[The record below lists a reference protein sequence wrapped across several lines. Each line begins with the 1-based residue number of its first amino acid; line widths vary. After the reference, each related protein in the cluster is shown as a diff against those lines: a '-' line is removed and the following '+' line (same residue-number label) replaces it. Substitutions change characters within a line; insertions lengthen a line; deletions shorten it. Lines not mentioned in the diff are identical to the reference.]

1 MDARSGSFT
10 TGVVSLSRCSLYI
23 LGAGK
28 PFQGETH
35 SVLRSAT
42 GHNRVLDWLL
52 RATASVS
59 PEVTFIAGYQKE
71 QIAAQY
77 PGLHYLNSPDWETG
91 GAASSLLC
99 ADLTEPRDYL
109 VSYADVL
116 FRESA
121 VTALM
126 AAQGDVVVLVDS
138 HWRRR
143 FENRSATDLERCE
156 KVNLHQDTVTRL
168 GRDISAELADAEF
181 AGLVRLTPVAAQYLA
196 DHQDDIPASV
206 RSGNL
211 PQLLELLR
219 LRGFQVTAVDVS
231 GDWAELNEPEDL
243 THFILGTKAQTL
255 HRLQRLVKR
264 SRIEDQISF
273 TVAQWH
279 DSSDEIL
286 AEIHQHFAG
295 QKLVVRSS
303 ALSEDGFASANA
315 GAYDSVLNVD
325 GSSQPA
331 VTAAVQQVVNSYP
344 DANPANQVLVQ
355 PMVQGVVASGVAF
368 TRTLAQGAPYYVINY
383 DDVTRSTESITSG
396 ASAEHK
402 TTLVYRGQAVDMDSL
417 PPVLRGLMPALLE
430 VEQLLDFDSLDV
442 EFAIS
447 ESGQVHI
454 LQVRPIAV
462 QHEPYEEAAL
472 ADAINAAQRQF
483 TQAQAAGPFVVGGRA
498 LFGVMPDWNPAEIIG
513 TRPGQLASS
522 LYRYLIMDDVWATQ
536 RAEYG
541 YRDVRPQS
549 LLHEFA
555 GHPYVDIRA
564 SFNSF
569 VPADID
575 DALAGRLVD
584 FYLHWLQQHPHLHDK
599 VEFDVVPTCYSL
611 DFDQWRQRLSEAGAF
626 STQDIAQLEQGL
638 RRITRQA
645 LDRTEADWAGV
656 RQLETRF
663 ERLAATEAPALQHA
677 WLLLEEAHRHGTLVF
692 AHLARSAF
700 VAMTLLRS
708 AKSTGVISEAAYHGF
723 MQSIETVSHRFA
735 NDAAAVAAGA
745 KSWPSFV
752 ADYGHLRPGT
762 YDITSRS
769 YAEDPDHYLAP
780 TVEQA
785 RQHPASQHTEEPVA
799 WMAERDSLVA
809 ALNKE
814 GIDTSAEALERF
826 LRQAIE
832 GREYAKFVF
841 TRHLSAALDAL
852 VDYGAAHGVE
862 RDQLALVPLSIF
874 RALADQPE
882 TVDAQAWLVA
892 AAEEGRKALTLA
904 QRIELPPL
912 LCRELDFTQF
922 EYTANQPNFVG
933 SGRVV
938 ADCQDLESVKTDD
951 DLELEGKIALIPQA
965 DPGYDWLFGRGIAGL
980 ITLYGG
986 ANSHMAIRAAEF
998 GLPAA
1003 IGVGESRFASW
1014 RRAQVLELDAGNQ
1027 RVQVIR

>member
-1 MDARSGSFT
+1 
-10 TGVVSLSRCSLYI
+10 LSRCSLFI

-42 GHNRVLDWLL
+42 GHSRVLDWLL

-59 PEVTFIAGYQKE
+59 PEVTFVAGYQQE
-71 QIAAQY
+71 LIAAQY
-77 PGLHYLNSPDWETG
+77 PGLRYLNNPGWETG

-99 ADLTEPRDYL
+99 ADLNEPRDYL

-116 FRESA
+116 YRESA
-121 VTALM
+121 VKALM
-126 AAQGDVVVLVDS
+126 AAQGDVAVLVDS

-143 FENRSATDLERCE
+143 FENRSEADLERCE
-156 KVNLHQDTVTRL
+156 KVNLYQNTVTRL
-168 GRDISAELADAEF
+168 GRDIPADLADAEF
-181 AGLVRLTPVAAQYLA
+181 AGLVRLAPAAAQFLA
-196 DHQDDIPASV
+196 EQGSDLPAAV

-211 PQLLELLR
+211 PQLLEFMR
-219 LRGFQVTAVDVS
+219 IRGFTINAVDVE
-231 GDWAELNEPEDL
+231 GDWAELNDPEDL

-255 HRLQRLVKR
+255 HRLQRLVRK

-273 TVAQWH
+273 TVAQWQ
-279 DSSDEIL
+279 DSADEL
-286 AEIHQHFAG
+286 LVEIEQSFAG

-303 ALSEDGFASANA
+303 ALSEDGFSSANA

-325 GSSQPA
+325 GASRLA
-331 VTAAVQQVVNSYP
+331 VTAAVVQVVNSYP

-355 PMVQGVVASGVAF
+355 PMVQGVMASGVAF

-396 ASAEHK
+396 ASTEHK
-402 TTLVYRGQAVDMDSL
+402 TTLVYRGEAPDIDAL
-417 PPVLRGLMPALLE
+417 AAPLRGLMPALME
-430 VEQLLDFDSLDV
+430 IEQLLDFDSLDI

-462 QHEPYEEAAL
+462 QHDVYDESAVASAIAAARQQFQL
-472 ADAINAAQRQF
+472 AQQ
-483 TQAQAAGPFVVGGRA
+483 AGPFLVGERA

-513 TRPGQLASS
+513 TRPGALATS

-541 YRDVRPQS
+541 YRDVRPQP
-549 LLHEFA
+549 LLREFA

-564 SFNSF
+564 SFNSL
-569 VPADID
+569 VPAQLNDS
-575 DALAGRLVD
+575 LAGRLVD
-584 FYLHWLQQHPHLHDK
+584 FYQDWLEQHPQLHDK

-611 DFDQWRQRLSEAGAF
+611 DFDLWRQRLSETGGF
-626 STQDIAQLEQGL
+626 STNDIAQLEQGL
-638 RRITRQA
+638 RQVTQHALTRT
-645 LDRTEADWAGV
+645 DADWVVV
-656 RQLETRF
+656 RNLEARF
-663 ERLAATEAPALQHA
+663 EQISSTAMPPLQRA
-677 WLLLEEAHRHGTLVF
+677 WVLLEEAHRHGTLVF

-708 AKSTGVISEAAYHGF
+708 AKSTGVLSEAAYNDF

-735 NDAAAVAAGA
+735 SDASAVAAGS
-745 KSWPSFV
+745 KSWDSFV

-762 YDITSRS
+762 YDITSKS
-769 YAEDPDHYLAP
+769 YAEDPQHYLAP

-785 RQHPASQHTEEPVA
+785 RLHPVTSAAATAAA
-799 WMAERDSLVA
+799 WEAERDGFVA
-809 ALNKE
+809 ALAE
-814 GIDTSAEALERF
+814 HGIATTVPQIEAF

-852 VDYGAAHGVE
+852 VTYGAEYGIE
-862 RDQLALVPLSIF
+862 REQLALIPLTVF
-874 RALADQPE
+874 RILANQPE
-882 TVDAQAWLVA
+882 AYDAKRWLQA
-892 AAEEGRKALTLA
+892 AAEEGQTSVAVAHRV
-904 QRIELPPL
+904 ELPSL
-912 LCRELDFTQF
+912 LCGTLDFTQF
-922 EYTANQPNFVG
+922 EYSSNQPNYVG

-938 ADCQDLESVKTDD
+938 ADCIDLAQLKDD
-951 DLELEGKIALIPQA
+951 DSIDLEGKIALIPQA

-1003 IGVGESRFASW
+1003 IGVGESRYASW
-1014 RRAQVLELDAGNQ
+1014 SRAQVLELDAGNQ

>member
-1 MDARSGSFT
+1 M
-10 TGVVSLSRCSLYI
+10 SRCSLYI

-42 GHNRVLDWLL
+42 GHSRVLDWLL
-52 RATASVS
+52 RATASLD
-59 PEVTFIAGYQKE
+59 PDVTFVAGYQKE
-71 QIAAQY
+71 QIAHQY
-77 PGLHYLNSPDWETG
+77 PNLRYLYSPDWETG

-99 ADLTEPRDYL
+99 TDLSEARDYL

-116 FRESA
+116 FRDSA
-121 VTALM
+121 VKSLM
-126 AAQGDVVVLVDS
+126 GAAGDIAVLVDT
-138 HWRRR
+138 HWRKR
-143 FENRSATDLERCE
+143 FENRSEIDLERCE
-156 KVNLHQDTVTRL
+156 KVNLYGNSVTRI

-181 AGLVRLTPVAAQYLA
+181 AGLVRLTPRVANYLA
-196 DHQDDIPASV
+196 ELKSELPASI

-219 LRGFQVTAVDVS
+219 LRGFEITAVDVA

-255 HRLQRLVKR
+255 HRLQRLVKH

-273 TVAQWH
+273 TVSQWQ
-279 DSSDEIL
+279 DSFEELLNNIQ
-286 AEIHQHFAG
+286 QHFHA

-325 GSSQPA
+325 ANVESA
-331 VTAAVQQVVNSYP
+331 VIAAVEQVVSSYP

-396 ASAEHK
+396 ASKEHK
-402 TTLVYRGQAVDMDSL
+402 TALVYRGEAPDTEALSQ
-417 PPVLRGLMPALLE
+417 PLRGLMPALME
-430 VEQLLDFDSLDV
+430 IEQLLDFDSLDI

-447 ESGQVHI
+447 EAGQVHI

-462 QHEPYEEAAL
+462 RHDDFDESSLSATIAA
-472 ADAINAAQRQF
+472 AREQFQKAQQP
-483 TQAQAAGPFVVGGRA
+483 GPFVVGGRA
-498 LFGVMPDWNPAEIIG
+498 MFGVMPDWNPAEIIG
-513 TRPGQLASS
+513 TRPGALATS

-541 YRDVRPQS
+541 YRDVRPQP

-564 SFNSF
+564 SFNSL
-569 VPADID
+569 VPAQLD
-575 DALAGRLVD
+575 DELAGRLVD
-584 FYLHWLQQHPHLHDK
+584 FYQTWLEQHPQLHDK

-611 DFDQWRQRLSEAGAF
+611 GFDQWRQRLSNVGGF
-626 STQDIAQLEQGL
+626 SDDDIAQLEQGL
-638 RRITRQA
+638 RQVTQHA
-645 LDRTEADWAGV
+645 LARTDADWATV
-656 RQLETRF
+656 RKLEQRF
-663 ERLAATEAPALQHA
+663 AQISTATMSPLQSA
-677 WLLLEEAHRHGTLVF
+677 WVLLEEAHRHGTLVF

-708 AKSTGVISEAAYHGF
+708 AKSEGVLSDSAYNDF

-735 NDAAAVAAGA
+735 SDAAAVAEGS
-745 KSWPSFV
+745 KSWESFV

-762 YDITSRS
+762 YDITSKS
-769 YAEDPDHYLAP
+769 YAEDPEHYLAP

-785 RQHPASQHTEEPVA
+785 RSHPSSSESASPTA
-799 WMAERDSLVA
+799 WLAERSALVA
-809 ALNKE
+809 VLAEHGIATTEIAL
-814 GIDTSAEALERF
+814 DTF

-852 VDYGAAHGVE
+852 VTYGAVHEIE
-862 RDQLALVPLSIF
+862 REQLAMIPLSVF
-874 RALADQPE
+874 RILANQPE
-882 TVDAQAWLVA
+882 AYDAKPWLLA
-892 AAEEGRKALTLA
+892 AAEKGRAAVAVA
-904 QRIELPPL
+904 QRVELPAL
-912 LCRELDFTQF
+912 LCRSLDFTQF
-922 EYTANQPNFVG
+922 EYSSNQPNFVG
-933 SGRVV
+933 TKRVV
-938 ADCQDLESVKTDD
+938 ASCVDLEQLKGDES
-951 DLELEGKIALIPQA
+951 LELEGKIALIPQA

-980 ITLYGG
+980 VTLYGG

-1003 IGVGESRFASW
+1003 IGVGESRYAKWS
-1014 RRAQVLELDAGNQ
+1014 RAQVLDLDASNQ

>member
-1 MDARSGSFT
+1 M
-10 TGVVSLSRCSLYI
+10 SRCSLYI

-42 GHNRVLDWLL
+42 GHSRVLDWLL
-52 RATASVS
+52 RATASVN

-71 QIAAQY
+71 QIVAQY
-77 PGLHYLNSPDWETG
+77 PGLSYLDSPDWETT
-91 GAASSLLC
+91 GAASSLMR
-99 ADLTEPRDYL
+99 ADLTDSRDYL
-109 VSYADVL
+109 ISYADVL
-116 FRESA
+116 YRESA
-121 VTALM
+121 VKALM
-126 AAQGDVVVLVDS
+126 AAQGDIVVLVDS

-143 FENRSATDLERCE
+143 FENRSEYDLERCE
-156 KVNLHQDTVTRL
+156 KINLHHNNVTRL
-168 GRDISAELADAEF
+168 GRDILAELADAEF
-181 AGLVRLTPVAAQYLA
+181 AGLVRLTPAAAQFLA
-196 DHQDDIPASV
+196 NHGGDLPVAV

-211 PQLLELLR
+211 PQLLEFMR
-219 LRGFQVTAVDVS
+219 IRGFTINAVDVE
-231 GDWAELNEPEDL
+231 GDWAELNVPEDL

-255 HRLQRLVKR
+255 HRLQRLVKS

-273 TVAQWH
+273 TVAQWQ
-279 DSSDEIL
+279 DSADELL
-286 AEIHQHFAG
+286 AEIEQSFAG

-325 GSSQPA
+325 GASRSA
-331 VTAAVQQVVNSYP
+331 VTAAVVQVVNSYP
-344 DANPANQVLVQ
+344 DANPANQVLIQ
-355 PMVQGVVASGVAF
+355 PMVQGVMASGVAF

-402 TTLVYRGQAVDMDSL
+402 TTLVYRGEAPDIDAL
-417 PPVLRGLMPALLE
+417 AAPLRGLMPALME
-430 VEQLLDFDSLDV
+430 IEQLLDFDSLDI

-447 ESGQVHI
+447 EAGQVHI

-462 QHEPYEEAAL
+462 QHDDYDESAIAAAL
-472 ADAINAAQRQF
+472 ATARENFEAAQRP
-483 TQAQAAGPFVVGGRA
+483 GPFIAGKRA

-513 TRPGQLASS
+513 TRPGALATS
-522 LYRYLIMDDVWATQ
+522 LYRYLIIDDVWATQ

-541 YRDVRPQS
+541 YRDVRPQP
-549 LLHEFA
+549 LLQEFA

-564 SFNSF
+564 SFNSL
-569 VPADID
+569 VPAQLD
-575 DALAGRLVD
+575 DELAGRLVD
-584 FYLHWLQQHPHLHDK
+584 FYQAWLEQHPQLHDK

-611 DFDQWRQRLSEAGAF
+611 NFEHWRQRLSDAGGF
-626 STQDIAQLEQGL
+626 SDEDIAQLEQGL
-638 RRITRQA
+638 RHVTQHA
-645 LDRTEADWAGV
+645 LARTDADWTGV
-656 RQLETRF
+656 RKLEQRF
-663 ERLAATEAPALQHA
+663 EQIASATMPPLQRA
-677 WLLLEEAHRHGTLVF
+677 WVLLEEAHRHGTLVF

-708 AKSTGVISEAAYHGF
+708 AKSEGVLSEEAYNAF
-723 MQSIETVSHRFA
+723 MESIETVSHRFA
-735 NDAAAVAAGA
+735 GDAADVAAGS
-745 KSWPSFV
+745 KSWASFV

-762 YDITSRS
+762 YDITSKS
-769 YAEDPDHYLAP
+769 YAEDPEHYLAP

-785 RQHPASQHTEEPVA
+785 RLHPASSEAATPSA
-799 WMAERDSLVA
+799 WVAERDGFVA
-809 ALNKE
+809 ALVAH
-814 GIDTSAEALERF
+814 GIDTTGPQLEAF

-852 VDYGAAHGVE
+852 VAYGAEYKVE
-862 RDQLALVPLSIF
+862 REQLALIPLSVF
-874 RALADQPE
+874 RILANQP
-882 TVDAQAWLVA
+882 DAYDTKRWLQA
-892 AAEEGRKALTLA
+892 AAEEGQASVAVA
-904 QRIELPPL
+904 QRVELPPL
-912 LCRELDFTQF
+912 LCRTLDFTQF
-922 EYTANQPNFVG
+922 EYSSNQPNFVG
-933 SGRVV
+933 SGRAV
-938 ADCQDLESVKTDD
+938 ADCIDLAQLKGDD
-951 DLELEGKIALIPQA
+951 SIDLEGKIALIPQA

-1003 IGVGESRFASW
+1003 IGVGESRYASW
-1014 RRAQVLELDAGNQ
+1014 SRAQVLELDAGNQ

>member
-1 MDARSGSFT
+1 
-10 TGVVSLSRCSLYI
+10 

-52 RATASVS
+52 RATASVN
-59 PEVTFIAGYQKE
+59 PEVTFIAGYQKD
-71 QIAAQY
+71 QIAAQFPQLSY
-77 PGLHYLNSPDWETG
+77 IGSPDWENS
-91 GAASSLLC
+91 GAAASLLC
-99 ADLTEPRDYL
+99 ADLTKPQDYL

-121 VTALM
+121 VKSLM
-126 AAQGDVVVLVDS
+126 SASGDVAILVDS

-143 FENRSATDLERCE
+143 FENRSQTDLERCE
-156 KVNLHQDTVTRL
+156 KVNLHQGKVTRL
-168 GRDISAELADAEF
+168 GRDIDAELADAEF
-181 AGLVRLTPVAAQYLA
+181 AGLVRLTPKAAQFLA
-196 DHQDDIPASV
+196 EHNHFIPEAI

-211 PQLLELLR
+211 PQLLEYMR
-219 LRGFQVTAVDVS
+219 IRGFTLSAVDVE
-231 GDWAELNEPEDL
+231 GDWAELNVPEDL

-255 HRLQRLVKR
+255 HRLQRLVKK

-273 TVAQWH
+273 TVAQWQ
-279 DSSDEIL
+279 DSAEAIL
-286 AEIHQHFAG
+286 ADVAHSFG
-295 QKLVVRSS
+295 GKKLVVRSS
-303 ALSEDGFASANA
+303 ALSEDGFTSANA

-325 GSSQPA
+325 GADPAA
-331 VTAAVQQVVNSYP
+331 VTAAIVQVVNSYP

-396 ASAEHK
+396 SSAEHK
-402 TTLVYRGQAVDMDSL
+402 TALVYRGEAPKLDALAV
-417 PPVLRGLMPALLE
+417 PLRGLMPALLE
-430 VEQLLDFDSLDV
+430 IEQLLDFDSLDI

-462 QHEPYEEAAL
+462 QHDVYDASAVSAA
-472 ADAINAAQRQF
+472 IAAAREQF
-483 TQAQAAGPFVVGGRA
+483 QQSQESGPFVVGSRA
-498 LFGVMPDWNPAEIIG
+498 MFGVMPDWNPAEIIG
-513 TRPGQLASS
+513 TRPGALATS

-541 YRDVRPQS
+541 YRDVRPQP

-564 SFNSF
+564 SFNSL
-569 VPADID
+569 VPAQLD
-575 DALAGRLVD
+575 DELAGRLVD
-584 FYLHWLQQHPHLHDK
+584 FYQAWLEQHPQLHDK

-611 DFDQWRQRLSEAGAF
+611 NFDHWRQRLLTEGGF
-626 STQDIAQLEQGL
+626 SDDDIAQLEQGL
-638 RRITRQA
+638 RQVTQHA
-645 LDRTEADWAGV
+645 LARTDGDWIAV
-656 RQLETRF
+656 RQLEQRF
-663 ERLAATEAPALQHA
+663 EKISSTTTPPLQRA

-708 AKSTGVISEAAYHGF
+708 AKSEGVLSEEAYNAF
-723 MQSIETVSHRFA
+723 MESIETVSHRFA
-735 NDAAAVAAGA
+735 SDAASVAGGS
-745 KSWPSFV
+745 KSWESFV

-762 YDITSRS
+762 YDIMSKS
-769 YAEDPDHYLAP
+769 YAEDPEHYLAP
-780 TVEQA
+780 AVEQA
-785 RQHPASQHTEEPVA
+785 RLHPATSEAASPTAWLAEQSKMVVA
-799 WMAERDSLVA
+799 LAEHGINTTAS
-809 ALNKE
+809 AL
-814 GIDTSAEALERF
+814 DAF

-852 VDYGAAHGVE
+852 VAYGAEHDID
-862 RDQLALVPLSIF
+862 RDQLALIPLSVF
-874 RALADQPE
+874 RILANQPE
-882 TVDAQAWLVA
+882 AYDAQRWLQA
-892 AAEEGRKALTLA
+892 AAEEGRASVAVA
-904 QRIELPPL
+904 QRVELPSL
-912 LCRELDFTQF
+912 LCQSLDFTQF
-922 EYTANQPNFVG
+922 EYSSNQPNFVG
-933 SGRVV
+933 SGKVV
-938 ADCQDLESVKTDD
+938 ADCVDLEQFKGDES
-951 DLELEGKIALIPQA
+951 LELEGKIALIPQA

-1003 IGVGESRFASW
+1003 IGVGESRYASW
-1014 RRAQVLELDAGNQ
+1014 SRAQVLELDAGNH